1 MSAAASIAARVRVD
15 DFDAWKALFDQDMP
29 GAREKALGWTLYRG
43 TEDPNEVFIRVD
55 FASVDDAATARD
67 RVLSS
72 GVLDRIP
79 DHTGPVVVQQAETR
93 TR

>member
-1 MSAAASIAARVRVD
+1 MTASITARLRVH
-15 DFDAWKALFDQDMP
+15 DFDAWKAMFDEDAP
-29 GAREKALGWTLYRG
+29 RAREKALGWTLYRG

-55 FASVDDAATARD
+55 FASVDEAKAARD
-67 RVLSS
+67 KVLAS

-79 DHTGPVVVQQAETR
+79 EHTGPTVVQQAETR

>member
-1 MSAAASIAARVRVD
+1 MSAASMTARVRVE
-15 DFDAWKALFDQDMP
+15 DFDAWKVLFDRDEP

-43 TEDPNEVFIRVD
+43 TENPNEVFIRVD
-55 FASVDDAATARD
+55 FASVDDATAARD
-67 RVLSS
+67 KVLAS

-79 DHTGPVVVQQAETR
+79 DHTGPTVVQQAEVR

>member
-1 MSAAASIAARVRVD
+1 MNAASITARVRVD
-15 DFDAWKALFDQDMP
+15 SFDVWKAMFDQDMP
-29 GAREKALGWTLYRG
+29 RAREKALGWTLYRG

-55 FASVDDAATARD
+55 FASVEDATVARD

-79 DHTGPVVVQQAETR
+79 DHNAPVVVRQAEVFTR
-93 TR
+93 

>member
-1 MSAAASIAARVRVD
+1 MNAASIAARVRVD

-29 GAREKALGWTLYRG
+29 NAREKALGWTLHRG

-55 FASVDDAATARD
+55 FTSVEDATTARD
-67 RVLSS
+67 RVLAS

-79 DHTGPVVVQQAETR
+79 DHTGPVVIQQAESKTR
-93 TR
+93 

>member
-1 MSAAASIAARVRVD
+1 MSQASITARVRVA
-15 DFDAWKALFDQDMP
+15 DFDTWKTLFDRDAP
-29 GAREKALGWTLYRG
+29 NAREKALGWTLYRG

-55 FASVDDAATARD
+55 FASVEDATTARD

-79 DHTGPVVVQQAETR
+79 DHTGPVVVREAETR